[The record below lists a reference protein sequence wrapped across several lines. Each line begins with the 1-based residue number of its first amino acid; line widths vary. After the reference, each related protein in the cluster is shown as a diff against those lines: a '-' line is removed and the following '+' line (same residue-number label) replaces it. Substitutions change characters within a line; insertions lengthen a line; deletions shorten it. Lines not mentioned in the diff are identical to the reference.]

1 MSACGESHGQS
12 ENIHQNSWKKLKK
25 SSKNRKFY
33 FFILFHRMMHRHF
46 RGVRA
51 SHFDLKRTLN
61 ALQRSITI
69 KKYFLDFLM
78 IFRWFLMI
86 FMIFCMIFAYLAA
99 RFAIMDGFWTVS
111 THKMSYLRA
120 QTELEALPRHK
131 SFGKYPYGMV
141 EHKIYDFW
149 NRKISY
155 ICPQTLIPHE
165 YTILK
170 TIVIYENG
178 YYKTK
183 FTRGSKR
190 MGAHTVPIRPYG
202 GPYAVQN

>member
-1 MSACGESHGQS
+1 
-12 ENIHQNSWKKLKK
+12 
-25 SSKNRKFY
+25 
-33 FFILFHRMMHRHF
+33 
-46 RGVRA
+46 
-51 SHFDLKRTLN
+51 
-61 ALQRSITI
+61 
-69 KKYFLDFLM
+69 
-78 IFRWFLMI
+78 
-86 FMIFCMIFAYLAA
+86 MIFAYLAA

-170 TIVIYENG
+170 TIVIYGEISYIILLYMAAIYESG
-178 YYKTK
+178 YFKTLHS
-183 FTRGSKR
+183 G
-190 MGAHTVPIRPYG
+190 
-202 GPYAVQN
+202 Q